1 MSRPVTGC
9 YARAMPS
16 ARHSRLPTDA
26 MTMSEP
32 SEALIM
38 RTGTVPRSPRMAR
51 RNRKLLQSIT
61 AITLIEKWHRAD
73 RKFRVE
79 GARFSDLGQLFACAK
94 FRRALTGVGEVAKR
108 GYGQFSENPR
118 TIPLARFSFSP
129 TQFAWFRI
137 VRESVANRWKIGQE
151 NSLGQTSVRLPG
163 RYRAWL
169 LGQRGAIAAPIICEL
184 PGNCARGIYFLAEG
198 FNGFWLGGAKC
209 NPDLAANLEVGLK
222 MISFLHDVYH
232 VSPCKPARQRSS
244 SAKASALKTVRT
256 ACNRFQRAR
265 SSATRMLCKSS
276 VGSSNCLLVG
286 RMKAS
291 VKGIEAPRS
300 NAPAAIHVSRSRHAA
315 TRPSTSPTRAIDTC
329 MIVARR

>member
-1 MSRPVTGC
+1 
-9 YARAMPS
+9 MPS

-169 LGQRGAIAAPIICEL
+169 LGQRGANCLEIAREFI
-184 PGNCARGIYFLAEG
+184 FLAEG
-198 FNGFWLGGAKC
+198 L
-209 NPDLAANLEVGLK
+209 
-222 MISFLHDVYH
+222 
-232 VSPCKPARQRSS
+232 
-244 SAKASALKTVRT
+244 
-256 ACNRFQRAR
+256 
-265 SSATRMLCKSS
+265 
-276 VGSSNCLLVG
+276 
-286 RMKAS
+286 
-291 VKGIEAPRS
+291 
-300 NAPAAIHVSRSRHAA
+300 
-315 TRPSTSPTRAIDTC
+315 
-329 MIVARR
+329 